1 MEKNKNIII
10 SLALAGV
17 IACLPIYFANFT
29 ENSALGQIDDENE
42 EVKQLNKEI
51 QEKKDQIK
59 KMQERQ
65 EEYTRAIQ
73 EKQQEKATLNNELSI
88 LDNRIAKFELDI
100 ESTETEIG
108 RINLEIRKTSAQID
122 GKIADIEKE
131 KSQIAIA
138 LKLIYKQDRASG
150 LEIILL
156 NNSFSEFL
164 NQARYLEDVNRE
176 IKMSLDSLKR
186 YRDEL
191 EKERTILGEKN
202 IEAVKLKAALIDQK
216 KTIEAEKENKAY
228 VLDQTNSSERQFQR
242 LLSQAK
248 QEQLNAASEITNIEK
263 LVREKISKLSADR
276 LEFNDNGLIWP
287 VTKNVI
293 TAYFH
298 DPEYP
303 FRYVFEHPAIDIR
316 SPQASTLKTAASGY
330 VAKVKNGGARG
341 YSYIMIIHGDGLAT
355 VYGHVFKSFV
365 NEDEYVTQG
374 QVIGLTGGLP
384 GTNGAGGL
392 TTGPHLHFEVRLN
405 GIPVDPLNYLP

>member
-1 MEKNKNIII
+1 MRKNKNLILLLVLVGVIII
-10 SLALAGV
+10 
-17 IACLPIYFANFT
+17 LPIFFANFKI
-29 ENSALGQIDDENE
+29 NSAYGQTGEENE

-59 KMQERQ
+59 KMQEKQ
-65 EEYTRAIQ
+65 EEYAQAIR

-100 ESTETEIG
+100 ESTETEID
-108 RINLEIRKTSAQID
+108 RINLEIRKTGAQIE
-122 GKIADIEKE
+122 KKTEEIEKE
-131 KSQIAIA
+131 KEQIGIA

-150 LEIILL
+150 LEIMLL
-156 NNSFSEFL
+156 NDSFSEFL
-164 NQARYLEDVNRE
+164 NQAKYLEDVNRE
-176 IKMSLDSLKR
+176 IKMSLEALKK
-186 YRDEL
+186 YQAEL
-191 EKERTILGEKN
+191 EREKAILVEKKT
-202 IEAVKLKAALIDQK
+202 EAMKLKAELAEQK
-216 KTIEAEKENKAY
+216 KEMEAEKENKFY
-228 VLDQTNSSERQFQR
+228 VLEQTNSSERQFQR
-242 LLSQAK
+242 LLAQAK
-248 QEQLNAASEITNIEK
+248 QEQISASNEITNIER
-263 LVREKISKLSADR
+263 LVREKMSKMSSDK
-276 LEFNDNGLIWP
+276 LEFNDNGLVWP

-303 FRYVFEHPAIDIR
+303 FRYIFEHPAVDIR
-316 SPQASTLKTAASGY
+316 SPQASTLRAAASGY

-341 YSYIMIIHGDGLAT
+341 YSYIMLIHGDGLAT

-365 NEDEYVTQG
+365 GEDEYVTQG